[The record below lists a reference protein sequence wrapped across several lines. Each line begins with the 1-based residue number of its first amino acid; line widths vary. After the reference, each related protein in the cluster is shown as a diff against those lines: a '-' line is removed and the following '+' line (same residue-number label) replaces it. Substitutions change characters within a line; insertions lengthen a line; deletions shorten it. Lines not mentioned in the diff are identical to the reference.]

1 MYRFLSLLQMDHT
14 SNQYMGFSNG
24 ASRWSP
30 NLASAAWVIYSPSH
44 ELIHIDEICMGIATN
59 NQAEYDGVNG
69 LLAVTLQLGIH
80 HLDVF
85 LDSQLLVSQL
95 NNYYRV
101 RDPCL
106 FRKFPRTKQMVRAF
120 ESITFTHVP
129 RNLNSIAN
137 HMANDILNWHIHHS
151 IYEAYKQLHHAS
163 YPSTTPYAGSRT
175 IPQRTTYFFYKLSLD
190 LHSHHM

>member
-1 MYRFLSLLQMDHT
+1 MDPISCH
-14 SNQYMGFSNG
+14 YIGFDDG

-30 NLASAAWVIYSPSH
+30 NLASPAWVIYSPLH
-44 ELIHIDEICMGIATN
+44 ELIHINEICMGSATN
-59 NQAEYDGVNG
+59 KQDEYDGVNG
-69 LLAVTLQLGIH
+69 FLAATLQLGIF

-106 FRKFPRTKQMVRAF
+106 FRKFLHTKQMVRTF

-129 RNLNSIAN
+129 RNPIV
-137 HMANDILNWHIHHS
+137 
-151 IYEAYKQLHHAS
+151 
-163 YPSTTPYAGSRT
+163 
-175 IPQRTTYFFYKLSLD
+175 
-190 LHSHHM
+190 